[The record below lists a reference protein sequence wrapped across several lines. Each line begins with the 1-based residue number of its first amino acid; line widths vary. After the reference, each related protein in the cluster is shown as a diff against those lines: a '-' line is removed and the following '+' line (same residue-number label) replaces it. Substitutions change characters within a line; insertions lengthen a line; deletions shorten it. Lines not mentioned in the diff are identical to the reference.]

1 MFKKTFRAVLAILL
15 ILALTLVAFYFWS
28 SSSAL
33 NPESYSEIVDYDNP
47 EPASHD
53 TFKLMTF
60 NIGWLSGMAN
70 NRPVERPIGLFEQNL
85 NRCEKVLDSLQPDFV
100 LFQEIDFDAHRSF
113 HMNQMDSLAI
123 YCGFAEGAYAVNW
136 DNRYVPFPYWPV
148 KYHFRK
154 VVSGQA
160 VLSRYKITGQKRI
173 LHHNTINKPFYYKAF
188 YLNRLMQVVIVALDK
203 NRQLALIN
211 LHLEPWDRVAMAAQ
225 AKEVAALYDS
235 LSMKYP
241 VIIAGDFNSQSR
253 ILNDTVTDPAMN
265 VFLET
270 LNLKSATI
278 EAEQQI
284 NQGTYPS
291 DSPKIKIDYILYDP
305 EKIEL
310 LHGRVLHEMKQV
322 SDHLPVMMEFVLV
335 N

>member
-1 MFKKTFRAVLAILL
+1 MLKKIFKAVLAVLFML
-15 ILALTLVAFYFWS
+15 VLTIVAFYFWG

-33 NPESYSEIVDYDNP
+33 SPDSYSGVVYYDNS
-47 EPASHD
+47 ERSYHD
-53 TFKLMTF
+53 TLKLITF

-70 NRPVERPIGLFEQNL
+70 NRPVEMPYDLFSNNL
-85 NRCEKVLDSLQPDFV
+85 THCERVLDSLQPDFV
-100 LFQEIDFDAHRSF
+100 LLQEIDFMSHRSF
-113 HMNQMDSLAI
+113 NMNQMDSLAMH
-123 YCGFAEGAYAVNW
+123 CGFTQGAFALNW
-136 DNRYVPFPYWPV
+136 DKRYVPFPYRPV

-160 VLSRYKITGQKRI
+160 VLSTYKITGQKRM
-173 LHHNTINKPFYYKAF
+173 LHRNTINKPFYYKAF
-188 YLNRLMQVVIVALDK
+188 YLNRLMQVVIIALDT

-211 LHLEPWDRVAMAAQ
+211 LHLEPWDKAARFKQ
-225 AKEVAALYDS
+225 AKEVATLYDS

-253 ILNDTVTDPAMN
+253 KLNDTVTDPAMD
-265 VFLET
+265 VFLDT
-270 LNLKSATI
+270 LQLKSATI
-278 EAEQQI
+278 ENLQQV

-305 EKIEL
+305 ERIEL
-310 LHGRVLHEMKQV
+310 LHGSVLHGMKQV

-335 N
+335 H